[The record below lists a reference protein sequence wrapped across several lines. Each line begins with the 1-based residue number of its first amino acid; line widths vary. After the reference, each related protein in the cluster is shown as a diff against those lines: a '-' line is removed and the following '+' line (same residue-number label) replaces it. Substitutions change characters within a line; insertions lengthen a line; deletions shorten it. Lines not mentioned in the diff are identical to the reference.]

1 MMNRTV
7 FKIQKMDCPCEE
19 NLIRMK
25 LQSYTSVKSM
35 DFDLANRKLSIIHTG
50 AVEPVEAGIASLNL
64 GSSVICSEPVGEP
77 ELETDNNKQ
86 QRKILGIVLLVN
98 FLFFI
103 VEMTT
108 GLLSRSMGLVAD
120 SLDMLAD
127 AFVYGLSLF
136 VVGATVLRKKRVAL
150 ISGYFQILL
159 AASGFAEVIKR
170 FVGMEEIPDFRTM
183 LLVSVLA
190 LGANVFCLLL
200 LQRTKSKEAHI
211 QASIIFSSND
221 IIINAGVIVAGVI
234 VWLSGSGLP
243 DLIIGSIIFVIV
255 IRGALRIL
263 KLAK

>member
-1 MMNRTV
+1 MMNKTT

-25 LQSYTSVKSM
+25 LQGYTSIKSM
-35 DFDLANRKLSIIHTG
+35 DFDLANRKLSIIHTQSI
-50 AVEPVEAGIASLNL
+50 EPIEAEIASLKL
-64 GSSVICSEPVGEP
+64 GSSVICSEQISEP
-77 ELETDNNKQ
+77 ESKTDNNRQ
-86 QRKILGIVLLVN
+86 QRKFLWIVLLVN

-103 VEMTT
+103 IEMVT
-108 GLLSRSMGLVAD
+108 GLLSQSMGLVAD

-136 VVGATVLRKKRVAL
+136 VVGATILRKKRIAL

-159 AASGFAEVIKR
+159 AVLGFIEVIKR
-170 FVGMEEIPDFRTM
+170 FIGIEEIPDFRTM
-183 LLVSVLA
+183 VIVSILA
-190 LGANVFCLLL
+190 LCANVYCLLL

-221 IIINAGVIVAGVI
+221 IIINAGVIIAGVI
-234 VWLSGSGLP
+234 VWLSNNGLP
-243 DLIIGSIIFVIV
+243 DLIIGSLIFLIV

>member
-1 MMNRTV
+1 MNRTV
-7 FKIQKMDCPCEE
+7 FKIQKMDCSCEE

-25 LQSYTSVKSM
+25 LQSYTSIKSM
-35 DFDLANRKLSIIHTG
+35 DFDLVNRKLSIFHTE
-50 AVEPVEAGIASLNL
+50 AIEPIEAEIASLKL
-64 GSSVICSEPVGEP
+64 GSSIICSEQISEP
-77 ELETDNNKQ
+77 KLNVDNIKQ
-86 QRKILGIVLLVN
+86 QRKILWIVLSVN

-103 VEMTT
+103 VEMVT
-108 GLLSRSMGLVAD
+108 GLLSQSMGLVAD

-136 VVGATVLRKKRVAL
+136 VVGATILRKKRVAL

-159 AASGFAEVIKR
+159 AALGFIEVIKR

-183 LLVSVLA
+183 IFTSILA
-190 LGANVFCLLL
+190 LCANVFCLLL

-221 IIINAGVIVAGVI
+221 VIINAGVIVAGVM
-234 VWLSGSGLP
+234 VLLVNNGLP
-243 DLIIGSIIFVIV
+243 DLIIGSIIFVVV